1 VKLKMATAHD
11 AAKAVI
17 AYLKSLDDTRDISV
31 EQVQPAEKSNE
42 WTVYISLART
52 PIEPRSWKR
61 FHLQEALDGKLEV
74 KAMFDCVPLS

>member
-1 VKLKMATAHD
+1 MATAHD

-31 EQVQPAEKSNE
+31 EQVQPVKKAMSGQFI
-42 WTVYISLART
+42 ISLART

-61 FHLQEALDGKLEV
+61 LLLQEALDGKLEV